1 MGLLTVGLVPA
12 AEALHST
19 QTSTVLWWTSSST
32 STIFPCS
39 PSWIMPVMLSQSRSA
54 SFISGEKGLGHLHGQ
69 TSGLLLSELGVPIG
83 AQPRWRR
90 VVRMSARRS

>member
-54 SFISGEKGLGHLHGQ
+54 SFISGEKAWAIFIPHLATPTG
-69 TSGLLLSELGVPIG
+69 TLTLTVGWPASTTLTLSAL
-83 AQPRWRR
+83 
-90 VVRMSARRS
+90 